1 MSNFQREKQ
10 ENDKNTEKILDID
23 PARELSQPSASRPRP
38 TIRCRPGISCE
49 RAVVVCLKYT
59 RLALSCCVTD
69 LLLDIRC
76 ASVCRRNS
84 AELLGCDESGKQRS
98 PKSVI
103 LYILLFRV
111 YVCVRQCTLFRLY
124 VYVVPFPSVYVIP
137 FIRVRCS
144 VSVSVRYSVYTSTLL
159 RFRQCTL
166 FRLYV

>member
-84 AELLGCDESGKQRS
+84 AELLGCDESGKQRGAT
-98 PKSVI
+98 SVI

-111 YVCVRQCTLFRLY
+111 YV
-124 VYVVPFPSVYVIP
+124 YVVLCPSMYVIP

-144 VSVSVRYSVYTSTLL
+144 VSVNVRYSVYT
-159 RFRQCTL
+159 CTL
-166 FRLYV
+166 FHFG